1 MILQLALSCFVAWAS
16 LGYWST
22 EMETV
27 LPSLNLTLSAFP
39 DTSTLMAFGIFVST
53 AEILIPRLYELPS
66 MVFDNTGN
74 APNFRWTKPA
84 ACLQPNGGE
93 PELRNIVI
101 SHHMH
106 MAGFLTIA
114 GIEEEPVRPLPQY
127 CRHLP
132 SRDGPM
138 PSTLPLSPSS
148 LKPPYNACKMVPEHS
163 GVVPYQPSE
172 NRRGGEFDRVQRH
185 RLFTWFAPKPSDSLL
200 LAHVLVGQDARAPIF
215 EFCHT
220 GLRGLTA
227 TSLDR
232 LT

>member
-22 EMETV
+22 GIETV

-53 AEILIPRLYELPS
+53 AEILIPRLYEFPS

-74 APNFRWTKPA
+74 APNLRWTKPA

-106 MAGFLTIA
+106 MTGFLTIA

-148 LKPPYNACKMVPEHS
+148 LKPPYNTCKMVPEHS

-200 LAHVLVGQDARAPIF
+200 LAHVLVGQDTEPRFSGFA
-215 EFCHT
+215 T
-220 GLRGLTA
+220 RGCGDSPRHRST
-227 TSLDR
+227 D
-232 LT
+232 